1 MTYEQVKRVWELF
14 GEGEYGLNSFDD
26 FTYNLYTEGIIS
38 FKLYLK
44 FIKKFK
50 KKEGYK

>member
-1 MTYEQVKRVWELF
+1 MTYEQVKRIWELF
-14 GEGEYGLNSFDD
+14 GEGNYGLNSFDD
-26 FTYNLYTEGIIS
+26 FTFNLHNEGIIS
-38 FKLYLK
+38 FKQYLK